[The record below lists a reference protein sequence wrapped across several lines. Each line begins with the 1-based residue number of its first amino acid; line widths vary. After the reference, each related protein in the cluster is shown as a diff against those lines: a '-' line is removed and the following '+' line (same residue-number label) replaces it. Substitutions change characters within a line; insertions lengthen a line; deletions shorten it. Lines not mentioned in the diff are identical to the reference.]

1 MKKTLIILTLLL
13 SFSAVNAQVE
23 ADKRKTTE
31 KFNRLLYLV
40 EQLYVDSVNSP
51 QLVDDAIRAMLEKLD
66 PHSMYIPKKE
76 VESMEAPLKGNFEG
90 VGIRFQILK
99 DTLMVV
105 QTIAGG
111 PSEKVGVMPG
121 DQIINIDDELVAG
134 VGLKNSGVRT
144 RLLGDKGTKVT
155 MSVKRRNE
163 KNLIDFE
170 VTRDKIP
177 IHTVDAAYMIDDEI
191 GYIKINAFGNTT
203 VPEFKA
209 GIAKLKEQGMT
220 SLILDLQNNGGGYLH
235 AAFQLAD
242 EFLNENKMIVYTEGR
257 NFPKKDYKAGR
268 KGNFEK
274 GNLIVLINEGSAS
287 ASEIVTGAIQDWDRG
302 VVVGRRSFG
311 KGLVQQP
318 IPLPDGSKVRLTTQ
332 RYYTPSGRCIQKSY
346 ADGSKAYR
354 KETYERV
361 LNGEVYNADSIKV
374 PDSLIFKTLITGR
387 EVYAGGGIIPDFFV
401 PIDTTGTST
410 YFSQL
415 IRKGIMNRFA
425 LEYVNDNRKKLSKDY
440 PTFDEYKKS
449 YDIEKPLEKL
459 IKYAEKE
466 GLEYNEEGYN
476 EAKEAITIR
485 LKAQIAQNNWDFSNF
500 YQIINEL
507 NPIYN
512 KAVEILHDGTFSK
525 IKLAEN

>member
-1 MKKTLIILTLLL
+1 MRKGLIIFVALL
-13 SFSAVNAQVE
+13 SFNALNAQVE

-31 KFNRLLYLV
+31 KFDRLLYLI

-76 VESMEAPLKGNFEG
+76 VEDLEAPLKGNFEG

-111 PSEKVGVMPG
+111 PSEKVGVLAG
-121 DQIINIDDELVAG
+121 DQIVKIDGELIAG
-134 VGLKNSGVRT
+134 VGLKNSGVRD
-144 RLLGDKGTKVT
+144 RLLGKKGTKVI
-155 MSVKRRNE
+155 MSIKRRNE

-177 IHTVDAAYMIDDEI
+177 IHSVDAAYMIDDEI
-191 GYIKINAFGNTT
+191 GYIKINAFSNNT
-203 VPEFKA
+203 VPEFKE
-209 GIAKLKEQGMT
+209 GLAKLKEQGMK
-220 SLILDLQNNGGGYLH
+220 SLVLDLQNNGGGYLH

-242 EFLNENKMIVYTEGR
+242 EFLSDDKMIVYTEGR
-257 NFPKKDYKAGR
+257 SFKKKDYKASK
-268 KGNFEK
+268 KGDFETGK
-274 GNLIVLINEGSAS
+274 LVILINEGSAS
-287 ASEIVTGAIQDWDRG
+287 ASEIVSGALQDWDRA
-302 VVVGRRSFG
+302 VVLGRRSFG

-318 IPLPDGSKVRLTTQ
+318 VPLPDGSKVRLTTQ

-346 ADGSKAYR
+346 AEGSKAYR
-354 KETYERV
+354 KETYERI

-374 PDSLIFKTLITGR
+374 PDSLVFKTLITGR
-387 EVYAGGGIIPDFFV
+387 EVYAGGGIIPDIFV
-401 PIDTTGTST
+401 PVDTTGTSD

-425 LEYVNDNRKKLSKDY
+425 LEYVNDNRKKINKDY
-440 PTFDEYKKS
+440 PTFEEFKKS
-449 YDIEKPLEKL
+449 YDLEKPLEKL
-459 IKYAEKE
+459 FKYAEKE
-466 GLEYNEEGYN
+466 ELEYDEEGFKKA
-476 EAKEAITIR
+476 EEAIRVR
-485 LKAQIAQNNWDFSNF
+485 LKAQIAQNIWDFSRL
-500 YQIINEL
+500 YEIINEL

-512 KAVEILHDGTFSK
+512 KAVEILHDGTFSE